1 MARTRM
7 FFVTVFVVGAA
18 WTCGAVDGTM
28 WLGAPAPTSEMLYQD
43 RQYWIDSQ
51 VAGEGGVASF
61 SAKNFCNIKFPS
73 GLTLGG
79 IDFMDGYQ
87 ATESVAFGGADVTMS
102 GDAFVRTSNTETGIR
117 LGVSLMGSAG
127 DTLTTKGAG
136 RLRLF
141 KNFSGFGRV
150 RVADGTLEQAEA
162 VSGRV
167 FGDGTVGAFEIAG
180 GIARYNPSASGT
192 AVSLP
197 GTLVAGR
204 GAGVLQLNNGVTMT
218 AAGLAF
224 EPGGAL
230 VVTGGAGMSGIGAT
244 EKLLFTAPPALVN
257 GILDPRVVTRDLAVT
272 GGPFSFLSY
281 TAADGIAPYPESAL
295 VDLASAGSAD
305 VAVANPAS
313 MGADVAV
320 VADRQG

>member
-7 FFVTVFVVGAA
+7 ALVAACVVGAA

-28 WLGAPAPTSEMLYQD
+28 WLGAPAATSEMRYQD

-87 ATESVAFGGADVTMS
+87 ATESAAFGGSDVTMS
-102 GDAFVRTSNTETGIR
+102 GDAFVRTSNTGTGIR
-117 LGVSLMGSAG
+117 LGVSLRGSAG

-136 RLRLF
+136 RLRLL

-150 RVADGTLEQAEA
+150 RVADGTLEQTEA

-180 GIARYNPSASGT
+180 GIACYNPSASGT

-218 AAGLAF
+218 AAGLAS

-295 VDLASAGSAD
+295 VDLASAGSSD

-320 VADRQG
+320 DADR